1 MKKEILVLMGL
12 INGVATAGTPVWT
25 FTPIGSPVVSVSN
38 TGTATV
44 SYTVTNNSEKPHQL
58 LLSSSTPAGITQSG
72 GPCVL
77 AGKSAT
83 CTLTL
88 NINGSQ
94 LPADNLSGGPIL
106 CQVNNG
112 APYPN
117 QCYQPSPADMLVI
130 TRTTAPG
137 NTTLSA
143 SVSTL
148 ALSVNK
154 PGTNAALNGM
164 PRQITITNTG
174 ANAAT
179 GLNVSYPTWPTG
191 TTATSTCSGNL
202 GAGSSCTITITP
214 GSNATSSCNT
224 GIAPTPGI
232 ITVSATNVA
241 TAATSNVVVLDYG
254 CQYQGGFLYAV
265 DDTTPNTGS
274 IGGKV
279 ASLVDQAAPNISGPQ
294 ASSII
299 WSSNGSGGAY
309 DIIYG
314 ISETSTP
321 SSADPNTNQQAGQ
334 TACLGN
340 SNGVCNTNNIYVY
353 YENVATNHPINLSY
367 YAAGLCKGTINGY
380 SDWYLPAICEM
391 DAVNTY
397 VSCSSGTQSMLS
409 SLSFLIGDPSVATP
423 STSCTPPSGTNC
435 LAGLYWS
442 STELSLDPHDDAR
455 LEFFRHTG
463 SIQAFGGKFNQ
474 LGVRCSRNLSY

>member
-1 MKKEILVLMGL
+1 M
-12 INGVATAGTPVWT
+12 
-25 FTPIGSPVVSVSN
+25 
-38 TGTATV
+38 
-44 SYTVTNNSEKPHQL
+44 
-58 LLSSSTPAGITQSG
+58 
-72 GPCVL
+72 
-77 AGKSAT
+77 
-83 CTLTL
+83 
-88 NINGSQ
+88 
-94 LPADNLSGGPIL
+94 
-106 CQVNNG
+106 
-112 APYPN
+112 
-117 QCYQPSPADMLVI
+117 
-130 TRTTAPG
+130 
-137 NTTLSA
+137 
-143 SVSTL
+143 
-148 ALSVNK
+148 
-154 PGTNAALNGM
+154 
-164 PRQITITNTG
+164 
-174 ANAAT
+174 
-179 GLNVSYPTWPTG
+179 
-191 TTATSTCSGNL
+191 
-202 GAGSSCTITITP
+202 
-214 GSNATSSCNT
+214 
-224 GIAPTPGI
+224 
-232 ITVSATNVA
+232 A

-299 WSSNGSGGAY
+299 WSSNGSGGAAANVSY

-314 ISETSTP
+314 ISETSTTLSPNP
-321 SSADPNTNQQAGQ
+321 STNQQTGQ

-340 SNGVCNTNNIYVY
+340 NNGACNTNNIYVY